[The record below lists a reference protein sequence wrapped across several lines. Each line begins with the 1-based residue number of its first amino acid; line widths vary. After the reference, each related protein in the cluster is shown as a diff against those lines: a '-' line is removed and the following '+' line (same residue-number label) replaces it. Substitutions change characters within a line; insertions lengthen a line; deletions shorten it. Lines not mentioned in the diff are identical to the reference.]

1 MTAAPIVYVLDD
13 EKEMVTALTRL
24 LRALGFRVSG
34 FASAKEFL
42 ARKRSRGPACL
53 VLDVAMPD
61 MDGLEV
67 QRLLRDSGEAIAVVF
82 LTGHGDIPM
91 SVRAMK
97 AGAEDFLTKPVVA
110 EDLVPAIHR
119 ALQRAADLHAESDE
133 LVALRKRFESLTRR
147 ERDVLREVVG
157 GKKNKQIAAKFGT
170 GEQNIKVHR
179 GRAMRKMKAGSLAE
193 LVLMAEKL
201 GILPSR

>member
-34 FASAKEFL
+34 FTSAKEFL

-67 QRLLRDSGEAIAVVF
+67 QRLLRNSGEAIAVVF

-110 EDLVPAIHR
+110 EDLVPAIRR

-201 GILPSR
+201 GFLPSR